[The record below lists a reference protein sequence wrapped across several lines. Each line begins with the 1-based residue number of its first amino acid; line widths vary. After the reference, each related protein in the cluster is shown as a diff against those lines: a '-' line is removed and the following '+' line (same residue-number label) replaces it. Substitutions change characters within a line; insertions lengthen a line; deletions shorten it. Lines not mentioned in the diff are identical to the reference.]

1 MFLGR
6 KFSLT
11 LFVVSDGEPM
21 KDRGTSESGLHIA
34 SDGGA
39 TPVTRKLGLATSVD
53 STPMYDLNIRYYLVS
68 LAAFVPFVHSI

>member
-1 MFLGR
+1 MGG
-6 KFSLT
+6 T
-11 LFVVSDGEPM
+11 QDGEPM

-53 STPMYDLNIRYYLVS
+53 STPMSHMPMHLSDDETKDNKKKSKSTL
-68 LAAFVPFVHSI
+68 